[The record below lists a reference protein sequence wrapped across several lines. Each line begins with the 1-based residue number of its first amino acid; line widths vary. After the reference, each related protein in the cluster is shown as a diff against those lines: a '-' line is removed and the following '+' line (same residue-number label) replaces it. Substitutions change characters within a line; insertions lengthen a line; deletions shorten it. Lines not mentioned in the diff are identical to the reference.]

1 MIRSGPDFIYN
12 IVFDSKELTQTSL
25 ELSPLIY
32 AIIFYSCGL
41 FLAWGFEKTDGC
53 KHSNSTFTFLSIAL
67 TFVSL
72 FAAGFGIAF
81 LAIVRPSFFTEIK

>member
-67 TFVSL
+67 TFVS
-72 FAAGFGIAF
+72 FVVMGIGFVFIS
-81 LAIVRPSFFTEIK
+81 IVHPFSFGD